1 MRARSLRSAT
11 GSAFITGRPK
21 RARTAVTRSGGS
33 LPCNCSKSGFSVLTM
48 ALSAASSASTVS
60 ATLPARPLTRSP
72 SRRAAGSPRW
82 RGLGAKNTKPTR
94 SAPDSSATSSASGVF
109 SQQILTIS
117 GMAGVLAAFAPSP
130 QSGTAGCCLRN
141 RPREDR
147 QRARFWRACCLLGR
161 DEAAADGV
169 HLVVQRAHLAVEPA
183 GAAPPFALADPGG
196 DAADQHAED
205 QHREDDREQWR
216 GRRIV

>member
-1 MRARSLRSAT
+1 MRTRSLRSAT
-11 GSAFITGRPK
+11 GTAFITGRPK
-21 RARTAVTRSGGS
+21 RARTAATRCGGS
-33 LPCNCSKSGFSVLTM
+33 LPCNCSMSGFSVLTM
-48 ALSAASSASTVS
+48 APSVSSSASTVS

-72 SRRAAGSPRW
+72 SARAAGSPRW

-94 SAPDSSATSSASGVF
+94 SAPDSSATSSVSGVF
-109 SQQILTIS
+109 NPQILTIS

-147 QRARFWRACCLLGR
+147 QRDRLPRRDGLLGR
-161 DEAAADGV
+161 AEAAADGL
-169 HLVVQRAHLAVEPA
+169 HLVVQRAHLAIEPA
-183 GAAPPFALADPGG
+183 GGAAPFALADPGG

-205 QHREDDREQWR
+205 QHREDDREP
-216 GRRIV
+216 VSYTHLT